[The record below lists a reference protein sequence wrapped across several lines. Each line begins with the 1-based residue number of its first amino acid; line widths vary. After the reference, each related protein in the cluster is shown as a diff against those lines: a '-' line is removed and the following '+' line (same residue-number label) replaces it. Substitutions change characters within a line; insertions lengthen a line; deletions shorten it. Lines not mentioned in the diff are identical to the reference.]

1 MPSPTPSTSSNEG
14 SRPKMA
20 RNSIDD
26 AIAQTLSKIEKKE
39 PFLDGFTLLVREKMA
54 GIGVELKEL
63 AEHLILNV
71 LTLAR
76 LGKLTPEHDILE
88 VMTYNVNA

>member
-1 MPSPTPSTSSNEG
+1 MKAADQKWHATQLTTPLHKHC
-14 SRPKMA
+14 RK
-20 RNSIDD
+20 
-26 AIAQTLSKIEKKE
+26 LKKE